1 MKKNA
6 VLIFILYLISQFVKI
21 TTNINP
27 WEDTLFNKSTFAL
40 SAVLATG
47 LAFTASAETVIK
59 IGHGAAEAFHMH
71 RALLKFE
78 DLVEAGSNGK
88 IDVQVFPSSQMGP
101 DREIIEGVQTGVLE
115 MAIPP
120 SSFFAGWDPA
130 FAVIEL
136 PYMYASKDIAYEVL
150 DGDAGAEMLARVE
163 NQGLVGLGWL
173 ELGVRNVTNNV
184 RPVATPED
192 LEGVKL
198 RTMKV
203 PAHVATFETLGAN
216 PTPMNF
222 GEVYSALQQGVID
235 GQENPLA
242 IITSQRFYEV
252 QKYLSTTAHVFAVY
266 MPVISKPFFEGL
278 SAEHQQLVRESMAAA
293 RSYQAELVAAED
305 TAQLEEI
312 RAAGV
317 EVLELTAQQRQAF
330 ADKTESVRLQYR
342 EEVGTEAYDA
352 WVAAVAAASGS

>member
-1 MKKNA
+1 MKESP
-6 VLIFILYLISQFVKI
+6 VLIFILYLICQLMKPN
-21 TTNINP
+21 TNNNP

-71 RALLKFE
+71 RALVKFE
-78 DLVEAGSNGK
+78 ELVEAGSNGE
-88 IDVQVFPSSQMGP
+88 IDVQIFPSSQMGP
-101 DREIIEGVQTGVLE
+101 DREMIEGVQTGVLE

-150 DGDAGAEMLARVE
+150 DGDAGAGMLARVE

-184 RPVATPED
+184 RPIATPED

-278 SAEHQQLVRESMAAA
+278 SAEHQQLVRESMASA

-317 EVLELTAQQRQAF
+317 EVLELTAEQRQAF

-342 EEVGTEAYDA
+342 DEVGTEAYDA
-352 WVAAVAAASGS
+352 WVGAVAAASGS

>member
-1 MKKNA
+1 M
-6 VLIFILYLISQFVKI
+6 
-21 TTNINP
+21 
-27 WEDTLFNKSTFAL
+27 FNKSTFAI
-40 SAVLATG
+40 SAVLSAG
-47 LAFTASAETVIK
+47 LAFAAAAETVIK
-59 IGHGAAEAFHMH
+59 IGHGAAESFHMH

-78 DLVEAGSNGK
+78 ELVETGSNGE
-88 IDVQVFPSSQMGP
+88 IDVQIFPSSQMGP
-101 DREIIEGVQTGVLE
+101 DREMIEGVQTGVLE

-136 PYMYASKDIAYEVL
+136 PYMYASKDIAFDVL
-150 DGDAGAEMLARVE
+150 DGAAGDSMLARVE

-184 RPVATPED
+184 RPIASPQD

-203 PAHVATFETLGAN
+203 PAHVATFESLGAN

-252 QKYLSTTAHVFAVY
+252 QKYLSTTGHVFAVY
-266 MPVISKPFFEGL
+266 MPVVSKPFFDSL
-278 SAEHQQLVRESMAAA
+278 SAEHQQLIRASMARA
-293 RSYQAELVAAED
+293 RAHQAELVAAED
-305 TAQLEEI
+305 ASQLDEI
-312 RAAGV
+312 RSAGV
-317 EVLELTAQQRQAF
+317 EVLELTAEQRQAF
-330 ADKTESVRLQYR
+330 ADQTESVRLQYR
-342 EEVGTEAYDA
+342 DEVGAEAYDA
-352 WVAAVAAASGS
+352 WVAAVGAASGN

>member
-1 MKKNA
+1 M
-6 VLIFILYLISQFVKI
+6 
-21 TTNINP
+21 
-27 WEDTLFNKSTFAL
+27 FNKSTFAI
-40 SAVLATG
+40 SAVLSAG
-47 LAFTASAETVIK
+47 LAFAASAETVIK
-59 IGHGAAEAFHMH
+59 IGHGAAESFHMH

-78 DLVEAGSNGK
+78 ELVETGSNGE
-88 IDVQVFPSSQMGP
+88 IDVQIFPSSQMGP
-101 DREIIEGVQTGVLE
+101 DREMIEGVQTGVLE

-136 PYMYASKDIAYEVL
+136 PYMYASKDIAFDVL
-150 DGDAGAEMLARVE
+150 DGAAGDSMLARVE

-184 RPVATPED
+184 RPIASPQD

-203 PAHVATFETLGAN
+203 PAHVATFESLGAN

-252 QKYLSTTAHVFAVY
+252 QKYLSTTGHVFAVY
-266 MPVISKPFFEGL
+266 MPVVSKPFFDSL
-278 SAEHQQLVRESMAAA
+278 SAEHQQLIHASMARA
-293 RSYQAELVAAED
+293 RAHQAELVAAED
-305 TAQLEEI
+305 ASQLDEI
-312 RAAGV
+312 RSAGV
-317 EVLELTAQQRQAF
+317 EVLELTAEQRQAF
-330 ADKTESVRLQYR
+330 ADQTESVRLQYR
-342 EEVGTEAYDA
+342 DEVGAEAYDA
-352 WVAAVAAASGS
+352 WVAAVGAASGN

>member
-1 MKKNA
+1 LFKKSTLALGA
-6 VLIFILYLISQFVKI
+6 VL
-21 TTNINP
+21 
-27 WEDTLFNKSTFAL
+27 
-40 SAVLATG
+40 SAG
-47 LAFTASAETVIK
+47 LAFTASAGTTIK
-59 IGHGAAEAFHMH
+59 VGHGAAEAFHMH

-78 DLVEAGSNGK
+78 ELVEAGSGGE
-88 IDVQVFPSSQMGP
+88 IDVQIFPSSQMGP
-101 DREIIEGVQTGVLE
+101 DREMIEGVQTGVLE

-136 PYMYASKDIAYEVL
+136 PYMYASKDIAFDVL
-150 DGDAGAEMLARVE
+150 DGSAGDGMLSRVE

-252 QKYLSTTAHVFAVY
+252 QKYLSTTGHVFAVY
-266 MPVISKPFFEGL
+266 MPVISKPFFDSL
-278 SAEHQQLVRESMAAA
+278 SAEHQNLVKDSMAAA
-293 RSYQAELVAAED
+293 RDHQAQLVASED
-305 TAQLEEI
+305 AAQLEQI

-317 EVLELTAQQRQAF
+317 EVLELTAEQRQVF

-342 EEVGTEAYDA
+342 EKVGAEAYDNWVSA
-352 WVAAVAAASGS
+352 VAAVSGK

>member
-1 MKKNA
+1 MLKKSSFLLGA
-6 VLIFILYLISQFVKI
+6 VLSVGL
-21 TTNINP
+21 
-27 WEDTLFNKSTFAL
+27 TFA
-40 SAVLATG
+40 
-47 LAFTASAETVIK
+47 ASAETVIK
-59 IGHGAAEAFHMH
+59 VGHGAAEAFHMH

-78 DLVEAGSNGK
+78 ELVEAGSKGE
-88 IDVQVFPSSQMGP
+88 IDVQIFPSSQMGP
-101 DREIIEGVQTGVLE
+101 DREMIEGVQTGVLE

-136 PYMYASKDIAYEVL
+136 PYMYASKDIAFDVL
-150 DGDAGAEMLARVE
+150 DSEAGNGMLARVE
-163 NQGLVGLGWL
+163 KQGLVGLGWL
-173 ELGVRNVTNNV
+173 ELGVRNVTNNK
-184 RPVATPED
+184 RPIATPED

-252 QKYLSTTAHVFAVY
+252 QKFLSTTGHVFAVY
-266 MPVISKPFFEGL
+266 MPVISKPFFDSL
-278 SAEHQQLVRESMAAA
+278 STEHQNLIRESMAAA
-293 RSYQAELVAAED
+293 RKHQAELVASED
-305 TAQLEEI
+305 TAQLEQI

-317 EVLELTAQQRQAF
+317 EVLELTAEQRQAF
-330 ADKTESVRLQYR
+330 ADKTESVRLKYR
-342 EEVGTEAYDA
+342 DEVGADAYDA
-352 WVAAVAAASGS
+352 WVAAVSAANGE

>member
-1 MKKNA
+1 MLKKSSFLLGA
-6 VLIFILYLISQFVKI
+6 VLSVGL
-21 TTNINP
+21 
-27 WEDTLFNKSTFAL
+27 TFA
-40 SAVLATG
+40 
-47 LAFTASAETVIK
+47 ASAETVIK
-59 IGHGAAEAFHMH
+59 VGHGAAEAFHMH

-78 DLVEAGSNGK
+78 ELVEAGSKGE
-88 IDVQVFPSSQMGP
+88 IDVQIFPSSQMGP
-101 DREIIEGVQTGVLE
+101 DREMIEGVQTGVLE

-136 PYMYASKDIAYEVL
+136 PYMYASKDIAFDVL
-150 DGDAGAEMLARVE
+150 DSEAGNGMLARVE
-163 NQGLVGLGWL
+163 KQGLVGLGWL
-173 ELGVRNVTNNV
+173 ELGVRNVTNNK
-184 RPVATPED
+184 RPIATPED

-252 QKYLSTTAHVFAVY
+252 QKFLSTTGHVFAVY
-266 MPVISKPFFEGL
+266 MPVISKPFFDSL
-278 SAEHQQLVRESMAAA
+278 STEHQNLIRESMAAA
-293 RSYQAELVAAED
+293 RKHQAELVASED
-305 TAQLEEI
+305 TAQLEQI

-317 EVLELTAQQRQAF
+317 EVLELTAEQRQAF
-330 ADKTESVRLQYR
+330 ADKTESVRLKYR
-342 EEVGTEAYDA
+342 DEVGAEAYDA
-352 WVAAVAAASGS
+352 WVAAVGAASSE

>member
-1 MKKNA
+1 M
-6 VLIFILYLISQFVKI
+6 
-21 TTNINP
+21 
-27 WEDTLFNKSTFAL
+27 FNKSTFTLAAIL
-40 SAVLATG
+40 STG
-47 LAFTASAETVIK
+47 LAMTASAETVIK
-59 IGHGAAEAFHMH
+59 IGHGAAESFHMH
-71 RALLKFE
+71 RALLHFE
-78 DLVEAGSNGK
+78 ELVEAGSDGE
-88 IDVQVFPSSQMGP
+88 IDVQIFPSSQMGP
-101 DREIIEGVQTGVLE
+101 DREMIEGVQTGVLE

-136 PYMYASKDIAYEVL
+136 PYMYASKEIAFDVL
-150 DGDAGAEMLARVE
+150 ESEAGDSMIDRVE

-184 RPVATPED
+184 RPIATPAD

-198 RTMKV
+198 RTMQV
-203 PAHVATFETLGAN
+203 PAHVATFEALGAN

-252 QKYLSTTAHVFAVY
+252 QSHLSTTGHVFAVY
-266 MPVISKPFFEGL
+266 MPVISQPFFNSL
-278 SAEHQQLVRESMAAA
+278 TDEHQELVRTSMASA
-293 RSYQAELVAAED
+293 RAHQAELVSAEE
-305 TAQLEEI
+305 ASQLEEI

-317 EVLELTAQQRQAF
+317 EVLELTAEQRQAF
-330 ADKTESVRLQYR
+330 ADSTEGVRLQYR
-342 EEVGTEAYDA
+342 DEVGADAYDA
-352 WVAAVAAASGS
+352 WIAAVAAASGS

>member
-1 MKKNA
+1 M
-6 VLIFILYLISQFVKI
+6 
-21 TTNINP
+21 
-27 WEDTLFNKSTFAL
+27 FNKSTFAI
-40 SAVLATG
+40 SAVLSAG
-47 LAFTASAETVIK
+47 LAFAASAETVIK
-59 IGHGAAEAFHMH
+59 IGHGAAESFHMH

-78 DLVEAGSNGK
+78 ELVETGSNGE
-88 IDVQVFPSSQMGP
+88 IDVQIFPSSQMGP
-101 DREIIEGVQTGVLE
+101 DREMIEGVQTGVLE

-136 PYMYASKDIAYEVL
+136 PYMYASKDIAFDVL
-150 DGDAGAEMLARVE
+150 DGAAGDGMLARVE

-184 RPVATPED
+184 RPIASPQD

-203 PAHVATFETLGAN
+203 PAHVATFESLGAN

-252 QKYLSTTAHVFAVY
+252 QKYLSTTGHVFAVY
-266 MPVISKPFFEGL
+266 MPVVSKPFFDNL
-278 SAEHQQLVRESMAAA
+278 SAEHQQLIRGSMARA
-293 RSYQAELVAAED
+293 RAHQAELVAAED
-305 TAQLEEI
+305 ASQLDEI
-312 RAAGV
+312 RSAGV
-317 EVLELTAQQRQAF
+317 EVLELTAEQRQAF
-330 ADKTESVRLQYR
+330 ADQTESVRLQYR
-342 EEVGTEAYDA
+342 DEVGAEAYDA
-352 WVAAVAAASGS
+352 WVAAVGAASGN

>member
-1 MKKNA
+1 M
-6 VLIFILYLISQFVKI
+6 
-21 TTNINP
+21 
-27 WEDTLFNKSTFAL
+27 FNKSTFAI
-40 SAVLATG
+40 SAVLSAG
-47 LAFTASAETVIK
+47 LAFAASAETVIK
-59 IGHGAAEAFHMH
+59 IGHGAAESFHMH

-78 DLVEAGSNGK
+78 ELVETGSNGE
-88 IDVQVFPSSQMGP
+88 IDVQIFPSSQMGP
-101 DREIIEGVQTGVLE
+101 DREMIEGVQTGVLE

-136 PYMYASKDIAYEVL
+136 PYMYASKDIAFDVL
-150 DGDAGAEMLARVE
+150 DGAAGDSMLARVE

-184 RPVATPED
+184 RPIASPQD

-203 PAHVATFETLGAN
+203 PAHVATFESLGAN

-252 QKYLSTTAHVFAVY
+252 QKYLSTTGHVFAVY
-266 MPVISKPFFEGL
+266 MPVVSKPFFDSL
-278 SAEHQQLVRESMAAA
+278 SAEHQQLIHASMARA
-293 RSYQAELVAAED
+293 RAHQAELVAAED
-305 TAQLEEI
+305 ASQRDEI
-312 RAAGV
+312 RSAGV
-317 EVLELTAQQRQAF
+317 EVLELTAEQRQAF
-330 ADKTESVRLQYR
+330 ADQTESVRLQYR
-342 EEVGTEAYDA
+342 DEVGAEAYDA
-352 WVAAVAAASGS
+352 WVAAVSAASGN

>member
-1 MKKNA
+1 
-6 VLIFILYLISQFVKI
+6 
-21 TTNINP
+21 
-27 WEDTLFNKSTFAL
+27 
-40 SAVLATG
+40 
-47 LAFTASAETVIK
+47 
-59 IGHGAAEAFHMH
+59 
-71 RALLKFE
+71 
-78 DLVEAGSNGK
+78 
-88 IDVQVFPSSQMGP
+88 MGP
-101 DREIIEGVQTGVLE
+101 DREMIEGVQTGVLE

-136 PYMYASKDIAYEVL
+136 PYMYASKDIAFDVL
-150 DGDAGAEMLARVE
+150 DGAAGDGMLARVE

-184 RPVATPED
+184 RPIASPQD

-203 PAHVATFETLGAN
+203 PAHVATFESLGAN

-252 QKYLSTTAHVFAVY
+252 QKYLSTTGHVFAVY
-266 MPVISKPFFEGL
+266 MPVVSKPFFDSL
-278 SAEHQQLVRESMAAA
+278 SAEHQQLIHASMARA
-293 RSYQAELVAAED
+293 RAHQAELVAAED
-305 TAQLEEI
+305 ASQLDEI
-312 RAAGV
+312 RSAGV
-317 EVLELTAQQRQAF
+317 EVLELTAEQRQAF
-330 ADKTESVRLQYR
+330 ADQTESVRLQYR
-342 EEVGTEAYDA
+342 DEVGAEAYDA
-352 WVAAVAAASGS
+352 WVAAVGAASGN

>member
-1 MKKNA
+1 
-6 VLIFILYLISQFVKI
+6 V
-21 TTNINP
+21 
-27 WEDTLFNKSTFAL
+27 
-40 SAVLATG
+40 
-47 LAFTASAETVIK
+47 ET
-59 IGHGAAEAFHMH
+59 
-71 RALLKFE
+71 
-78 DLVEAGSNGK
+78 GSNGE
-88 IDVQVFPSSQMGP
+88 IDVQIFPSSQMGP
-101 DREIIEGVQTGVLE
+101 DREMIEGVQTGVLE

-136 PYMYASKDIAYEVL
+136 PYMYASKDIAFDVL
-150 DGDAGAEMLARVE
+150 DGAAGDGMLARVE

-184 RPVATPED
+184 RPIASPQD

-203 PAHVATFETLGAN
+203 PAHVATFESLGAN

-252 QKYLSTTAHVFAVY
+252 QKYLSTTGHVFAVY
-266 MPVISKPFFEGL
+266 MPVVSKPFFDSL
-278 SAEHQQLVRESMAAA
+278 SAEHQQLIRASMARA
-293 RSYQAELVAAED
+293 RAHQAELVAAED
-305 TAQLEEI
+305 ASQLDEI
-312 RAAGV
+312 RSAGV
-317 EVLELTAQQRQAF
+317 EVLELTAEQRQAF
-330 ADKTESVRLQYR
+330 ADQTESVRLQYR
-342 EEVGTEAYDA
+342 DEVGAEAYDA
-352 WVAAVAAASGS
+352 WVAAVGAASGN

>member
-1 MKKNA
+1 MFK
-6 VLIFILYLISQFVKI
+6 
-21 TTNINP
+21 
-27 WEDTLFNKSTFAL
+27 KSTLALGVVMSAGLTFA
-40 SAVLATG
+40 
-47 LAFTASAETVIK
+47 ASAETVIK
-59 IGHGAAEAFHMH
+59 VGHGAAEAFHMH

-78 DLVEAGSNGK
+78 ELVEAGSNGE
-88 IDVQVFPSSQMGP
+88 IDVQIFPSSQMGP
-101 DREIIEGVQTGVLE
+101 DREMIEGVQTGVLE

-136 PYMYASKDIAYEVL
+136 PYMYSSKDIAFDVL
-150 DGDAGAEMLARVE
+150 DGDAGDGMLARVE

-184 RPVATPED
+184 RPVATPAD

-252 QKYLSTTAHVFAVY
+252 QKYLSTTGHVFAVY
-266 MPVISKPFFEGL
+266 MPVISKPFFDSL
-278 SAEHQQLVRESMAAA
+278 SAEHQKLVRDSMAAA
-293 RSYQAELVAAED
+293 REYQAELVASEDAE
-305 TAQLEEI
+305 QLEQI

-317 EVLELTAQQRQAF
+317 EVLELTAEQRQAF

-342 EEVGTEAYDA
+342 DEVGAEAYDD
-352 WVAAVAAASGS
+352 WVAAVSAASGS

>member
-1 MKKNA
+1 MFK
-6 VLIFILYLISQFVKI
+6 
-21 TTNINP
+21 
-27 WEDTLFNKSTFAL
+27 KSTLAL
-40 SAVLATG
+40 SVLLSAG
-47 LAFTASAETVIK
+47 LAFAASAGTTIK
-59 IGHGAAEAFHMH
+59 VGHGAAEAFHMH

-78 DLVEAGSNGK
+78 ELVEAGSGGE
-88 IDVQVFPSSQMGP
+88 IDVQIFPSSQMGP
-101 DREIIEGVQTGVLE
+101 DREMIEGVQTGVLE

-136 PYMYASKDIAYEVL
+136 PYMYASKDIAFDVL
-150 DGDAGAEMLARVE
+150 DGSAGDGMLSRVE

-252 QKYLSTTAHVFAVY
+252 QKYLSTTGHVFAVY
-266 MPVISKPFFEGL
+266 MPVISKPFFESL
-278 SAEHQQLVRESMAAA
+278 SAEHQKLVRDSMAAA
-293 RSYQAELVAAED
+293 RDHQAQLVASED
-305 TAQLEEI
+305 AAQLEQI

-317 EVLELTAQQRQAF
+317 EVLELTAEQRQVF

-342 EEVGTEAYDA
+342 EKVGAEAYDNWVSA
-352 WVAAVAAASGS
+352 VAAVSVK

>member
-1 MKKNA
+1 MFKKSTLALGA
-6 VLIFILYLISQFVKI
+6 VL
-21 TTNINP
+21 
-27 WEDTLFNKSTFAL
+27 
-40 SAVLATG
+40 SAG
-47 LAFTASAETVIK
+47 LAFTASAGTTIK
-59 IGHGAAEAFHMH
+59 VGHGAAEAFHMH

-78 DLVEAGSNGK
+78 ELVEAGSGGE
-88 IDVQVFPSSQMGP
+88 IDVQIFPSSQMGP
-101 DREIIEGVQTGVLE
+101 DREMIEGVQTGVLE

-136 PYMYASKDIAYEVL
+136 PYMYASKDIAFDVL
-150 DGDAGAEMLARVE
+150 DGSAGDGMLSRVE

-252 QKYLSTTAHVFAVY
+252 EKYLSTTGHVFAVY
-266 MPVISKPFFEGL
+266 MPVISKPFFDSL
-278 SAEHQQLVRESMAAA
+278 SAEHQKLVRDSMAAA
-293 RSYQAELVAAED
+293 RDHQAQLVASED
-305 TAQLEEI
+305 AAQLEQI

-317 EVLELTAQQRQAF
+317 EVLELTAEQRQVF

-342 EEVGTEAYDA
+342 EKVGAEAYDNWVSA
-352 WVAAVAAASGS
+352 VAAVSGR

>member
-1 MKKNA
+1 MFK
-6 VLIFILYLISQFVKI
+6 
-21 TTNINP
+21 
-27 WEDTLFNKSTFAL
+27 KSTLAL
-40 SAVLATG
+40 GVVMSAG
-47 LAFTASAETVIK
+47 LAFAASAGTVIK
-59 IGHGAAEAFHMH
+59 VGHGAAEAFHMH

-78 DLVEAGSNGK
+78 ELVEAGSNGE
-88 IDVQVFPSSQMGP
+88 IDVQIFPSSQMGP
-101 DREIIEGVQTGVLE
+101 DREMIEGVQTGVLE

-136 PYMYASKDIAYEVL
+136 PYMYSSKDIAFDVL
-150 DGDAGAEMLARVE
+150 DGDAGDDMLARVE

-184 RPVATPED
+184 RPVATPAD

-252 QKYLSTTAHVFAVY
+252 QKYLSTTGHVFAVY
-266 MPVISKPFFEGL
+266 MPVISKPFFDSL
-278 SAEHQQLVRESMAAA
+278 SAEHQQLVRDSMAAA
-293 RSYQAELVAAED
+293 RDYQAELVASEDAE
-305 TAQLEEI
+305 QLEQI

-317 EVLELTAQQRQAF
+317 EVLELTAEQRQAF

-342 EEVGTEAYDA
+342 DEVGAEAYDD
-352 WVAAVAAASGS
+352 WVAAVSAASGS

>member
-1 MKKNA
+1 M
-6 VLIFILYLISQFVKI
+6 
-21 TTNINP
+21 
-27 WEDTLFNKSTFAL
+27 FNKSTFAI
-40 SAVLATG
+40 SAVLSAG
-47 LAFTASAETVIK
+47 LAFAASAETVIK
-59 IGHGAAEAFHMH
+59 IGHGAAESFHMH

-78 DLVEAGSNGK
+78 ELVETGSNGE
-88 IDVQVFPSSQMGP
+88 IDVQIFPSSQMGP
-101 DREIIEGVQTGVLE
+101 DREMIEGVQTGVLE

-136 PYMYASKDIAYEVL
+136 PYMYASKDIAFDVL
-150 DGDAGAEMLARVE
+150 DGAAGDGMLARVE

-184 RPVATPED
+184 RPIASPQD

-203 PAHVATFETLGAN
+203 PAHVATFESLGAN

-252 QKYLSTTAHVFAVY
+252 QKYLSTTGHVFAVY
-266 MPVISKPFFEGL
+266 MPVVSKPFFDSL
-278 SAEHQQLVRESMAAA
+278 SAEHQQLIHASMARA
-293 RSYQAELVAAED
+293 RAHQAELVAAED
-305 TAQLEEI
+305 ASQLDEI
-312 RAAGV
+312 RSAGV
-317 EVLELTAQQRQAF
+317 EVLELTAEQRQAF
-330 ADKTESVRLQYR
+330 ADQTESVRLQYR
-342 EEVGTEAYDA
+342 DEVGAAAYDA
-352 WVAAVAAASGS
+352 WVAAVSAASGN

>member
-1 MKKNA
+1 MFKKSTLALGA
-6 VLIFILYLISQFVKI
+6 VL
-21 TTNINP
+21 
-27 WEDTLFNKSTFAL
+27 
-40 SAVLATG
+40 SAG
-47 LAFTASAETVIK
+47 LAFTASAGTTIK
-59 IGHGAAEAFHMH
+59 VGHGAAEAFHMH

-78 DLVEAGSNGK
+78 ELVEAGSGGE
-88 IDVQVFPSSQMGP
+88 IDVQIFPSSQMGP
-101 DREIIEGVQTGVLE
+101 DREMIEGVQTGVLE

-136 PYMYASKDIAYEVL
+136 PYMYASKDIAFDVL
-150 DGDAGAEMLARVE
+150 DGSAGDGMLSRVE

-252 QKYLSTTAHVFAVY
+252 QKYLSTTGHVFAVY
-266 MPVISKPFFEGL
+266 MPVISKPFFDSL
-278 SAEHQQLVRESMAAA
+278 SAEHQNLVKDSMAAA
-293 RSYQAELVAAED
+293 RDHQAQLVASED
-305 TAQLEEI
+305 AAQLEQI

-317 EVLELTAQQRQAF
+317 EVLELTAEQRQVF

-342 EEVGTEAYDA
+342 EKVGAEAYDN
-352 WVAAVAAASGS
+352 WVSAVAAASGK

>member
-1 MKKNA
+1 MLK
-6 VLIFILYLISQFVKI
+6 
-21 TTNINP
+21 
-27 WEDTLFNKSTFAL
+27 KSTLAL
-40 SAVLATG
+40 SAAMSAG
-47 LAFTASAETVIK
+47 LAFAASAETIIK
-59 IGHGAAEAFHMH
+59 VGHGAAEAFHMH

-78 DLVEAGSNGK
+78 ELVEAGSSGE
-88 IDVQVFPSSQMGP
+88 IDVQIFPSSQMGP
-101 DREIIEGVQTGVLE
+101 DREMIEGVQTGVLE

-136 PYMYASKDIAYEVL
+136 PYMYASKEIAFDVL
-150 DGDAGAEMLARVE
+150 DSDTGDAMLDRVE

-184 RPVATPED
+184 RPVSTPQD

-252 QKYLSTTAHVFAVY
+252 QKYLSTTGHVFAVY
-266 MPVISKPFFEGL
+266 MPVISKPFFDGL
-278 SAEHQQLVRESMAAA
+278 SDEHQQLIRKSMATA
-293 RSYQAELVAAED
+293 RDYQAELVASED
-305 TAQLEEI
+305 TAQLEQI

-317 EVLELTAQQRQAF
+317 EVLELTAEQRQAF
-330 ADKTESVRLQYR
+330 ADKTESVRLKYR
-342 EEVGTEAYDA
+342 DEVGADAYDS
-352 WVAAVAAASGS
+352 WVAAVVAASGS

>member
-1 MKKNA
+1 MFK
-6 VLIFILYLISQFVKI
+6 
-21 TTNINP
+21 
-27 WEDTLFNKSTFAL
+27 KSTLAL
-40 SAVLATG
+40 SVTLSAG
-47 LAFTASAETVIK
+47 LAFAASAETVIK
-59 IGHGAAEAFHMH
+59 VGHGAAEAFHMH

-78 DLVEAGSNGK
+78 ELVEAGSNGE
-88 IDVQVFPSSQMGP
+88 IDVQIFPSSQMGP
-101 DREIIEGVQTGVLE
+101 DREMIEGVQTGVLE

-136 PYMYASKDIAYEVL
+136 PYMYASKDIAFDVL
-150 DGDAGAEMLARVE
+150 DGDAGDQMLARVE

-242 IITSQRFYEV
+242 LITSQRFYEV
-252 QKYLSTTAHVFAVY
+252 QKYLSTTGHVFAVY
-266 MPVISKPFFEGL
+266 MPVMSQFFYDSL
-278 SAEHQQLVRESMAAA
+278 SAEHQQLVKDSMAASRA
-293 RSYQAELVAAED
+293 YQAELVAAED
-305 TAQLEEI
+305 AAQLETI

-317 EVLELTAQQRQAF
+317 EVLELTAEQRQVF
-330 ADKTESVRLQYR
+330 ADKTESVRLKYR
-342 EEVGTEAYDA
+342 DEVGPEAYDA
-352 WVAAVAAASGS
+352 WVGAVAAASGS

>member
-1 MKKNA
+1 MSKK
-6 VLIFILYLISQFVKI
+6 S
-21 TTNINP
+21 NIA
-27 WEDTLFNKSTFAL
+27 LGAIL
-40 SAVLATG
+40 SAG

-59 IGHGAAEAFHMH
+59 VGHGAAESFHMH
-71 RALLKFE
+71 RALMHFE
-78 DLVEAGSNGK
+78 ELVEAGSNGE
-88 IDVQVFPSSQMGP
+88 IDVQIFPSSQMGP
-101 DREIIEGVQTGVLE
+101 DREMIEGVQTGVLE

-136 PYMYASKDIAYEVL
+136 PYMYASKDIAFNVL
-150 DGDAGAEMLARVE
+150 ESEAGDGMIERIEG
-163 NQGLVGLGWL
+163 QGLVGLGWL

-184 RPVATPED
+184 RPIASPAD

-198 RTMKV
+198 RTMQV
-203 PAHVATFETLGAN
+203 PAHVATFQALGAN

-252 QKYLSTTAHVFAVY
+252 QSYLSTTGHVFAVY
-266 MPVISKPFFEGL
+266 MPVISQPFFDSL
-278 SAEHQQLVRESMAAA
+278 SAEHQQLIRDSMAAA
-293 RSYQAELVAAED
+293 RTFQAETVAAED
-305 TAQLEEI
+305 ASQLEEI

-317 EVLELTAQQRQAF
+317 EVLELTAEQRQAF
-330 ADKTESVRLQYR
+330 ADATESVRLQYR
-342 EEVGTEAYDA
+342 DEVGAETYDA
-352 WVAAVAAASGS
+352 WVAAVAAASAN

>member
-1 MKKNA
+1 MFKKSTLVLGA
-6 VLIFILYLISQFVKI
+6 VL
-21 TTNINP
+21 
-27 WEDTLFNKSTFAL
+27 
-40 SAVLATG
+40 SAG
-47 LAFTASAETVIK
+47 LAFTASAGTTIK
-59 IGHGAAEAFHMH
+59 VGHGAAEAFHMH

-78 DLVEAGSNGK
+78 ELVEAGSGGE
-88 IDVQVFPSSQMGP
+88 IDVQIFPSSQMGP
-101 DREIIEGVQTGVLE
+101 DREMIEGVQTGVLE

-136 PYMYASKDIAYEVL
+136 PYMYASKDIAFDVL
-150 DGDAGAEMLARVE
+150 DGSAGDGMLSRVE

-252 QKYLSTTAHVFAVY
+252 QKYLSTTGHVFAVY
-266 MPVISKPFFEGL
+266 MPVISKPFFDSL
-278 SAEHQQLVRESMAAA
+278 SAEHRNLVKDSMAAA
-293 RSYQAELVAAED
+293 RDHQAQLVASED
-305 TAQLEEI
+305 AAQLEQI

-317 EVLELTAQQRQAF
+317 EVLELTAEQRQVF

-342 EEVGTEAYDA
+342 EKVGAEAYDNWVSA
-352 WVAAVAAASGS
+352 VAAVSGK

>member
-1 MKKNA
+1 MFKKSTLALGA
-6 VLIFILYLISQFVKI
+6 VL
-21 TTNINP
+21 
-27 WEDTLFNKSTFAL
+27 
-40 SAVLATG
+40 SAG
-47 LAFTASAETVIK
+47 LAFTASAGTTIK
-59 IGHGAAEAFHMH
+59 VGHGAAEAFHMH

-78 DLVEAGSNGK
+78 ELVEAGSGGE
-88 IDVQVFPSSQMGP
+88 IDVQIFPSSQMGP
-101 DREIIEGVQTGVLE
+101 DREMIEGVQTGVLE

-136 PYMYASKDIAYEVL
+136 PYMYASKDIAFDVL
-150 DGDAGAEMLARVE
+150 DGSAGDGMLSRVE

-252 QKYLSTTAHVFAVY
+252 QKYLSTTGHVFAVY
-266 MPVISKPFFEGL
+266 MPVISKPFFDSL
-278 SAEHQQLVRESMAAA
+278 SAEHQNLVRDSMAAA
-293 RSYQAELVAAED
+293 RDHQAQLVASED
-305 TAQLEEI
+305 AAQLEQI

-317 EVLELTAQQRQAF
+317 EVLELTAEQRQVF

-342 EEVGTEAYDA
+342 EKVGAEAYDNWVSA
-352 WVAAVAAASGS
+352 VAAVSGK

>member
-1 MKKNA
+1 MSK
-6 VLIFILYLISQFVKI
+6 
-21 TTNINP
+21 
-27 WEDTLFNKSTFAL
+27 KSTIALGAIL
-40 SAVLATG
+40 SAG

-59 IGHGAAEAFHMH
+59 VGHGAAESFHMH
-71 RALLKFE
+71 RALLHFE
-78 DLVEAGSNGK
+78 ELVEAGSNGE
-88 IDVQVFPSSQMGP
+88 IDVQIFPSSQMGP
-101 DREIIEGVQTGVLE
+101 DREMIEGVQTGVLE

-136 PYMYASKDIAYEVL
+136 PYMYASKDIAFNVL
-150 DGDAGAEMLARVE
+150 ESEAGDGMIERIEG
-163 NQGLVGLGWL
+163 QGLVGLGWL

-184 RPVATPED
+184 RPIASPAD

-198 RTMKV
+198 RTMQV
-203 PAHVATFETLGAN
+203 PAHVATFQALGAN

-252 QKYLSTTAHVFAVY
+252 QSYLSTTGHVFAVY
-266 MPVISKPFFEGL
+266 MPVISQPFFDSL
-278 SAEHQQLVRESMAAA
+278 SAEHQQLIRDSMAAA
-293 RSYQAELVAAED
+293 RTFQAETVAAED
-305 TAQLEEI
+305 ASQLEEI

-317 EVLELTAQQRQAF
+317 EVLELTAEQRQAF
-330 ADKTESVRLQYR
+330 ADATESVRLQYR
-342 EEVGTEAYDA
+342 DEVGAEAYDA
-352 WVAAVAAASGS
+352 WVAAVAAASAN

>member
-1 MKKNA
+1 M
-6 VLIFILYLISQFVKI
+6 
-21 TTNINP
+21 
-27 WEDTLFNKSTFAL
+27 FNKSTFAI
-40 SAVLATG
+40 SAVLSAG
-47 LAFTASAETVIK
+47 LAFAASAETVIK
-59 IGHGAAEAFHMH
+59 IGHGAAESFHMH

-78 DLVEAGSNGK
+78 ELVETGSNGE
-88 IDVQVFPSSQMGP
+88 IDVQIFPSSQMGP
-101 DREIIEGVQTGVLE
+101 DREMIEGVQTGVLE

-136 PYMYASKDIAYEVL
+136 PYMYASKDIAFDVL
-150 DGDAGAEMLARVE
+150 DGAAGDSMLARVE

-184 RPVATPED
+184 RPIASPQD

-203 PAHVATFETLGAN
+203 PAHVATFESLGAN

-252 QKYLSTTAHVFAVY
+252 QKYLSTTGHVFAVY
-266 MPVISKPFFEGL
+266 MPVVSKPFFDSL
-278 SAEHQQLVRESMAAA
+278 SAEHQQLIHASMARA
-293 RSYQAELVAAED
+293 RAHQAELVAAED
-305 TAQLEEI
+305 ASQLDEI
-312 RAAGV
+312 RSAGV
-317 EVLELTAQQRQAF
+317 EVLELTAEQRQAF
-330 ADKTESVRLQYR
+330 ADQTESVRLQYR
-342 EEVGTEAYDA
+342 DEVGAEAYDA
-352 WVAAVAAASGS
+352 WVAAVSAASGN

>member
-1 MKKNA
+1 MFK
-6 VLIFILYLISQFVKI
+6 
-21 TTNINP
+21 
-27 WEDTLFNKSTFAL
+27 KSTLAL
-40 SAVLATG
+40 SVLLSAG
-47 LAFTASAETVIK
+47 LAFAASAGTTIK
-59 IGHGAAEAFHMH
+59 VGHGAAEAFHMH

-78 DLVEAGSNGK
+78 ELVEAGSGGE
-88 IDVQVFPSSQMGP
+88 IDVQIFPSSQMGP
-101 DREIIEGVQTGVLE
+101 DREMIEGVQTGVLE

-136 PYMYASKDIAYEVL
+136 PYMYASKNIAFDVL
-150 DGDAGAEMLARVE
+150 DGSAGDGMLSRVE

-252 QKYLSTTAHVFAVY
+252 QKYLSTTGHVFAVY
-266 MPVISKPFFEGL
+266 MPVISKPFFDSL
-278 SAEHQQLVRESMAAA
+278 SAEHQKLVRDSMAAA
-293 RSYQAELVAAED
+293 RDHQAQLVASED
-305 TAQLEEI
+305 AAQLEQI

-317 EVLELTAQQRQAF
+317 EVLELTAEQRQVF

-342 EEVGTEAYDA
+342 EKVGAEAYDNWVSA
-352 WVAAVAAASGS
+352 VAAVSGR